1 MNMLALARRSVW
13 FCFVL
18 AVLLNGCGR
27 KEVPQAIVD
36 DSVKP
41 RIVGLQHKVTG
52 NVLRL
57 DFVLKGS
64 SEGVGYEI
72 DRTQMDPYCQCPGF
86 WRRFFEQPALA
97 KQVNEDSYRIISL
110 KTAEVE
116 FLFRIRAIDAFGN
129 FGPWSKLI
137 RAQAVDLNKK

>member
-1 MNMLALARRSVW
+1 MLALARRSVW
-13 FCFVL
+13 LCLVL

-41 RIVGLQHKVTG
+41 QIVDLQYKVIG

-110 KTAEVE
+110 KTADVE
-116 FLFRIRAIDAFGN
+116 FLFRIRAVDAVGN

>member
-1 MNMLALARRSVW
+1 MLAIARRSIWLCLV
-13 FCFVL
+13 V

-27 KEVPQAIVD
+27 KEVPQNIVD
-36 DSVKP
+36 DAVTP
-41 RIVGLQHKVTG
+41 QIVGLQHKVVG

-72 DRTQMDPYCQCPGF
+72 DRTQVDPYCQCPGF

-97 KQVNEDSYRIISL
+97 RQVNEKGYRIINL
-110 KTAEVE
+110 KTDAIE
-116 FLFRIRAIDAFGN
+116 FLFRIRAVDAVGN

>member
-1 MNMLALARRSVW
+1 MLALARRSVW
-13 FCFVL
+13 LCLVL
-18 AVLLNGCGR
+18 AVLLSGCGR

-41 RIVGLQHKVTG
+41 QIVDLQYKVIG

-110 KTAEVE
+110 KTADVE
-116 FLFRIRAIDAFGN
+116 FLFRIRAVDAVGN

>member
-1 MNMLALARRSVW
+1 MLVLTRRSVW
-13 FCFVL
+13 LCLIL

-27 KEVPQAIVD
+27 KEVPQNIVD

-41 RIVGLQHKVTG
+41 QIVDLQHKVIG

-57 DFVLKGS
+57 DFALKGNAQ
-64 SEGVGYEI
+64 GVGYDI

-97 KQVNEDSYRIISL
+97 KQVNEDTYRIISL

-116 FLFRIRAIDAFGN
+116 FLFRIRAVDVAGN

-137 RAQAVDLNKK
+137 HAQAIDLNKK